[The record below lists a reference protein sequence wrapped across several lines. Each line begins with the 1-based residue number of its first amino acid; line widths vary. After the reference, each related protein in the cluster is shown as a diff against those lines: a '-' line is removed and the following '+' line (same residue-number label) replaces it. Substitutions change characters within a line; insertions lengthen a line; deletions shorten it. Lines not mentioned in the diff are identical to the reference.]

1 MQDGRESPP
10 CMKKQRLSLVGILDT
25 PKKVSLAR
33 LEGIARRLR
42 SRGKRM
48 VFTNGC
54 FDLLHVGHVGY
65 LEMARK
71 LGDYLVVGL
80 NADASVRKL
89 KGPSRPITSE
99 AARARV
105 LAGLGCVDHIVLF
118 RTKRVTPLLL
128 RLRPE
133 IYVKG
138 GDYTPETMDP
148 GERHAVE
155 RTGGRIQIL
164 PVWKGYSTTATLK
177 KIFA

>member
-1 MQDGRESPP
+1 
-10 CMKKQRLSLVGILDT
+10 MKKPSQALVGFLDT
-25 PKKVSLAR
+25 PKKVSLSR
-33 LEGIARRLR
+33 LEATVRLLRR
-42 SRGKRM
+42 RGRRM

-54 FDLLHVGHVGY
+54 FDLLHAGHVGY

-80 NADASVRKL
+80 NADASVRRL
-89 KGPSRPITSE
+89 KGPSRPINPE

-105 LAGLGCVDHIVLF
+105 LAGLACVDHIILF
-118 RTKRVTPLLL
+118 RSKRVTPLLR

-138 GDYTPETMDP
+138 GDYSLQTMDQE
-148 GERHAVE
+148 ERRAVE
-155 RTGGRIQIL
+155 QAGGRIRIL

-177 KIFA
+177 RVYG